1 MRCPFCGTDDSE
13 VKDSRTSDDGGVVR
27 RRRACANCSARFT
40 AFERVRL
47 RELTVIKKNGR
58 REPFDRD
65 KLARSIYIALRKR
78 PFDRDRV
85 ERVINSIVR
94 QLESLG
100 ESDILSPAVG
110 ELSWRRSPAS
120 IKSPT
125 SGLPRST
132 EISAKPRISANSLAR
147 LWRMAIDAR
156 RG

>member
-1 MRCPFCGTDDSE
+1 MRCPFCGTDDSQ

-78 PFDRDRV
+78 P
-85 ERVINSIVR
+85 SI
-94 QLESLG
+94 
-100 ESDILSPAVG
+100 AT
-110 ELSWRRSPAS
+110 AS
-120 IKSPT
+120 NVS
-125 SGLPRST
+125 ST
-132 EISAKPRISANSLAR
+132 R
-147 LWRMAIDAR
+147 
-156 RG
+156 